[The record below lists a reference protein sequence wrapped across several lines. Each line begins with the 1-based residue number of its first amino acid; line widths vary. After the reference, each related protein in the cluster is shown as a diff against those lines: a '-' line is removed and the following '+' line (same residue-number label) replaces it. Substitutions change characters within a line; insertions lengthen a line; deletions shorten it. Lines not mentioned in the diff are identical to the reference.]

1 MKKTAVFLYDTCC
14 LFELTVA
21 LEMLSMAN
29 KEVVYFG
36 KSLEPI
42 RSEEGIL
49 IKPEHFIQDLNID
62 DFDSL
67 LLTGASD
74 AKGAVEDPEV
84 LEFIAKFVEA
94 KRLIGAI
101 SIAPMFL
108 LKLGVLKRKPFM
120 MGVEKIHLYEEGFS
134 EEDLEHMVSWKDA
147 CEGKVPEKFLKAEN
161 IITSVAFG
169 FRQWAM
175 AIGKELGLPL
185 YPKSFDL

>member
-1 MKKTAVFLYDTCC
+1 
-14 LFELTVA
+14 
-21 LEMLSMAN
+21 MLSMAN

-42 RSEEGIL
+42 RSEEGML

-74 AKGAVEDPEV
+74 AKEAVEDPEV
-84 LEFIAKFVEA
+84 LEFIAKFVDT

-120 MGVEKIHLYEEGFS
+120 MGVEKMHLYEEGFS
-134 EEDLEHMVSWKDA
+134 EEDLEYMVGWKDA
-147 CEGKVPEKFLKAEN
+147 CEGKVPEKYLKSEN

-175 AIGKELGLPL
+175 AIGKELGIPL